1 MTTFLWGFLGVLA
14 FITLGALFAWCA
26 SRLGAQ
32 ADRDRDRALAELDT
46 PKVVPIRP
54 EPYSIVVSSRRRDDG
69 AA

>member
-32 ADRDRDRALAELDT
+32 ADRDCDRALAELDHPT
-46 PKVVPIRP
+46 KVVPIPMRRH
-54 EPYSIVVSSRRRDDG
+54 EPPYGIVVRRGR
-69 AA
+69 